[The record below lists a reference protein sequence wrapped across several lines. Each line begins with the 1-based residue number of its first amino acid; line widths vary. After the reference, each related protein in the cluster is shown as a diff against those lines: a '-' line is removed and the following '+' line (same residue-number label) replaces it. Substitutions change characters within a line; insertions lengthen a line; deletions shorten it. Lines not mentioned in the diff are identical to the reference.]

1 MSKKISGCGQRHLK
15 LQTSC
20 FCPSVIVPNCS
31 LALIFVHNLVA
42 YSNDYLLVVISNL
55 LKPQNPD
62 KLSFVPYLA
71 IVLSLFY
78 D

>member
-1 MSKKISGCGQRHLK
+1 MKYIDNYIILLSSEKNLASQKISGCGQRHLK

-55 LKPQNPD
+55 LKP
-62 KLSFVPYLA
+62 
-71 IVLSLFY
+71 
-78 D
+78 